1 MVALDKLKKN
11 LTIKKGLKMEKTER
25 KNLTTNDA
33 TQKKDE
39 GTLYP
44 VIKERKLNL
53 VNIARNDFARY
64 SSRRYG
70 RVDIQRYTFR
80 YNSIDLAEALKHCTK
95 ENMNIS
101 KAIGI
106 GLNYIRTMEKEKAMK
121 LIEKTYNELKNRQ
134 TKRNNET
141 TIAMTKNNWEYLN
154 TFNSK
159 LKYPLIIAASR
170 LSKIYNPKK
179 DQFK

>member
-1 MVALDKLKKN
+1 
-11 LTIKKGLKMEKTER
+11 MEKTE
-25 KNLTTNDA
+25 KNNLTTNDA

-80 YNSIDLAEALKHCTK
+80 YNSIDLAEALELCNK
-95 ENMNIS
+95 ENINIS

-106 GLNYIRTMEKEKAMK
+106 GLNYIRRIQKEQATK

-154 TFNSK
+154 TFEPK
-159 LKYPLIIAASR
+159 LKYSLLITASR

-179 DQFK
+179 DQLK